1 MNTDLFDKA
10 VKFAVD
16 AHAEIERRGKGYPY
30 ILHPMEAAGIVASIT
45 TDPEML
51 AAAILHDTVE
61 DTDVTIEQIRQEF
74 GERVATL
81 VYNETSHLPHG
92 LPWRDR
98 KQAQADQIASAPR
111 DSKVVAL
118 GDKLSNL
125 RTIAADYR
133 LIGDQLW
140 QRFHA
145 PGGKED
151 VLWYYTILADALR
164 DLADTPP
171 YEEYRRLLEEM
182 KVPSIAFGGGIK

>member
-16 AHAEIERRGKGYPY
+16 AHAGIERRGKGYPY

-98 KQAQADQIASAPR
+98 KQAQADQIASAPG

-151 VLWYYTILADALR
+151 VLWYYTILADALC

-171 YEEYRRLLEEM
+171 YEEYCRLLEEI
-182 KVPSIAFGGGIK
+182 SSRG